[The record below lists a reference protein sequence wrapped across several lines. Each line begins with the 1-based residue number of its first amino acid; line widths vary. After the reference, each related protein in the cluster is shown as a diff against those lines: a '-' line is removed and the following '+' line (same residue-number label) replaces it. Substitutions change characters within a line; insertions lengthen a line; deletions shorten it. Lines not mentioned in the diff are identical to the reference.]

1 MIEAIA
7 GTRKT
12 GFTLAPEAGTERL
25 RRVINKPVS
34 DQDLLEAA
42 ETIFANGWSVLKL
55 YFMIGLPTETDED
68 LDGIIRL
75 GNELL
80 ARGKR
85 SSKRHVQI
93 NISVST
99 FVPKPHTPFQWF
111 GQAPLEE
118 IRRKQA
124 YLEKGSASGGST

>member
-25 RRVINKPVS
+25 RRVINKPVT
-34 DQDLLEAA
+34 DLDLLDAA
-42 ETIFANGWSVLKL
+42 ETIFRSGWSTIKL

-75 GNELL
+75 ANELFG
-80 ARGKR
+80 RGKR
-85 SSKRHVQI
+85 ASKRA
-93 NISVST
+93 VSS
-99 FVPKPHTPFQWF
+99 
-111 GQAPLEE
+111 
-118 IRRKQA
+118 I
-124 YLEKGSASGGST
+124 SASRPSCPSRTRRSSGMDRRPSRRSGESRPISTGA